1 MVEAGPGGVTE
12 RFRPTSGRVTGVLAL
27 VAVAGIVVLGFVD
40 GFPAPVVAGAVVVGV
55 LAWASMLKPRVIVA
69 DRRLVL
75 RNMLETTSIPLA
87 AIEELAVRQVL
98 AVRVGEKRYVS
109 PAVGRSWRNTLKS
122 SKRPAATDGDGA
134 APRKDPAYA
143 DVVEARIRQLVDD
156 DRAQR
161 GIERYSPEAD
171 ALAAEVRRTPAWT
184 ELALLAAALVAFVV
198 TLLV

>member
-1 MVEAGPGGVTE
+1 MVEAGPDGVIE

-27 VAVAGIVVLGFVD
+27 VVGGVVAVLGIVE
-40 GFPAPVVAGAVVVGV
+40 GFPAPVVAGAVLVAV
-55 LAWASMLKPRVIVA
+55 LAWAAMLKPRVLVA

-122 SKRPAATDGDGA
+122 SKRPAPGEETGA
-134 APRKDPAYA
+134 ARKDPAYA

-156 DRAQR
+156 DRAMR
-161 GIERYSPEAD
+161 GIKRYSPEAD
-171 ALAAEVRRTPAWT
+171 ALAAEVRRTPAWL
-184 ELALLAAALVAFVV
+184 EIALVGLAAVAFVV
-198 TLLV
+198 TFFV

>member
-1 MVEAGPGGVTE
+1 VGEAAPGEVTE

-27 VAVAGIVVLGFVD
+27 VAVAAVVVLGVVE
-40 GFPAPVVAGAVVVGV
+40 GFPAPVVAGAVLVGV
-55 LAWASMLKPRVIVA
+55 LAWASMLKPRVLVA

-98 AVRVGEKRYVS
+98 AVRVGERRFVS

-122 SKRPAATDGDGA
+122 SRRPAPGDGDGDA
-134 APRKDPAYA
+134 QRKDPAYA

-161 GIERYSPEAD
+161 GIRRYSPEAD
-171 ALAAEVRRTPAWT
+171 ALAAEVRRTPAWL
-184 ELALLAAALVAFVV
+184 EIGLLGAALLAFLV